1 MYTAPA
7 TGLLWIFAGEGA
19 EGHVGSGTRLHLVPL
34 KRPVL
39 LASMRRVVLSLP
51 SIAAVLALAAA
62 TGCDDAPLVSECVP
76 GVDPTCET
84 PTPGD
89 QIVAGVNLTA
99 LFASPTTEEV
109 AAARQA
115 PAPTTATATL
125 TQLVAFDT
133 YRRFTLAFDQG
144 GERLFTAFVRV
155 PGGADQ
161 TTRLRTLV
169 ILTDGTDGA
178 AEADLLTDAS
188 FGSLVTDAV
197 QIVVAYR
204 GEALGLFGPPPI
216 DSDVAPDPYRADVAD
231 LGALLAALP
240 TVPRA
245 DAGRIGLVGIGRG
258 GTVALLAALYGAPA
272 ESVVT
277 LGAPTDLFAASFRA
291 DVRTEL
297 LGQTP
302 TDPFPA
308 FQSLVAPVLQLRDG
322 VTPRDVTRQSL
333 LEVSPARLAAGRP
346 LPAIFAL
353 HAVGDRVVGDDQLA
367 SLGAVLTSSSDTPRG
382 TLLVEDTSHDG
393 LLDVPTVQSQIAAF
407 FGQTL

>member
-7 TGLLWIFAGEGA
+7 DGLLWIFAGEEA
-19 EGHVGSGTRLHLVPL
+19 EGRLESGTRRPLVPL
-34 KRPVL
+34 KRPAFPPTMHRLVPSFLSLAALLL
-39 LASMRRVVLSLP
+39 LA
-51 SIAAVLALAAA
+51 AG
-62 TGCDDAPLVSECVP
+62 TGCDSTPLISECVP

-89 QIVAGVNLTA
+89 EIVAGVNLTA

-125 TQLVAFDT
+125 TPLVAFDT
-133 YRRFTLAFDQG
+133 YRRFTLAFDQE

-161 TTRLRTLV
+161 TTRLRTV
-169 ILTDGTDGA
+169 VVLTDGTDGA
-178 AEADLLTDAS
+178 AEADLLTDPS
-188 FGSLVTDAV
+188 FGSLVKDAV

-204 GEALGLFGPPPI
+204 GEALGLFGPPPVA
-216 DSDVAPDPYRADVAD
+216 SDVAPDPYRADVAD

-240 TVPRA
+240 MVPRA
-245 DAGRIGLVGIGRG
+245 DAGRVGVVGIGRG
-258 GTVALLAALYGAPA
+258 GTVALLATLYGAPV

-291 DVRTEL
+291 EVRTEL
-297 LGQTP
+297 LGSPP
-302 TDPFPA
+302 TEPFPA
-308 FQSLVAPVLQLRDG
+308 FGTLVAPVLQLRDG
-322 VTPRDVTRQSL
+322 AVSRDEARQSL
-333 LEVSPARLAAGRP
+333 LEVSPARLATGRP
-346 LPAIFAL
+346 LPALFAV

-367 SLGAVLTSSSDTPRG
+367 SLGAVLTSTPDTPRP
-382 TLLVEDTSHDG
+382 TLLVEDTSHDDLIG
-393 LLDVPTVQSQIAAF
+393 VPTVQSQIAAF
-407 FGQTL
+407 FDQTL